1 MKKHNARSKRVAN
14 KKKAA
19 NRQKNETR
27 SMNSINLTG
36 FDPARIA
43 YGHLTGIDKMY
54 IGKTYTFGEVAAFA
68 MGYDE
73 TNCPAS
79 AKTGTKDMVYIGNGV
94 YTSIAKAKSMGI
106 SIR

>member
-1 MKKHNARSKRVAN
+1 MKQKSSRSKRVAQ
-14 KKKAA
+14 KKKVA

-27 SMNSINLTG
+27 RVG
-36 FDPARIA
+36 FDPARLM

-54 IGKTYTFGEVAAFA
+54 IGKTYTLGEVVSFQ

-79 AKTGTKDMVYIGNGV
+79 VRTGSKDFVYAGNGMYV
-94 YTSIAKAKSMGI
+94 TVETAKSMGI
-106 SIR
+106 TIR